1 MDKPVHQFR
10 VARYDDHQVV
20 AVVLHGFEDGVDGLL
35 TKVVFGLA
43 VEGVS
48 LVDEQHAAHGL
59 FNDLLGLEG
68 GLTYVAGHQTAAV
81 HLHQLALAED
91 AETAVDAGHHAGHHG
106 LAGAGVAGEDHVER
120 HIGGGEVVLLAELVD
135 LDHVDEVVDFVLDHV
150 QADVGVQLGE

>member
-1 MDKPVHQFR
+1 MTTR
-10 VARYDDHQVV
+10 VV
-20 AVVLHGFEDGVDGLL
+20 AVVLHGFEDSVDGLL

-81 HLHQLALAED
+81 HLHQLSL
-91 AETAVDAGHHAGHHG
+91 
-106 LAGAGVAGEDHVER
+106 GEKPQ
-120 HIGGGEVVLLAELVD
+120 A
-135 LDHVDEVVDFVLDHV
+135 VVDPG
-150 QADVGVQLGE
+150 Q